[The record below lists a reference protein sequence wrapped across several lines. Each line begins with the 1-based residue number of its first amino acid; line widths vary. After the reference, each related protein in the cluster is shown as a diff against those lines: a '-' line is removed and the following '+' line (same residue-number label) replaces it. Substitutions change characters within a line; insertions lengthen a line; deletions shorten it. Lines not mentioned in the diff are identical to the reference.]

1 MASLNDSAEEV
12 MLNFKIPIPYF
23 LFCVFLLT
31 SCQPKSKLVKA
42 QSTRFAM
49 GTVIE
54 ITVLDT
60 TEAEANNALEAG
72 FAEINRIS
80 TQFWEGNP
88 ESPIYA
94 FNHRSTET
102 VTMPLEILELIAR
115 CEAYSTKLDGAFDIT
130 VGTISPLYNF
140 KGDSPRPP
148 DIAMIKAL
156 LPAINYQN
164 LIIDF
169 SKAQLGAKNHQ
180 TKIGM
185 GAVAKGYGV
194 DQAVAVIARQNIAG
208 ALVNAGGDLRALRRV
223 DGQKWRIGIQD
234 PRQAD
239 NILLVIEFDSGA
251 VATSG
256 DYEKFFMYEG
266 KRIHHIL
273 NPRTGLPADSCQSTT
288 VIAPIAEQAD
298 AMATGLFV
306 LGALSGQK
314 ALENFPNCE
323 VLWICADGQKVQS
336 AGFEKYLAQH

>member
-1 MASLNDSAEEV
+1 MP
-12 MLNFKIPIPYF
+12 NFKIPIPYY

-31 SCQPKSKLVKA
+31 GCQSKSKLVKA

-60 TEAEANNALEAG
+60 TEAEANSALEAG

-80 TQFWEGNP
+80 AQFWEGKP
-88 ESPIYA
+88 EGPIYA
-94 FNHRSTET
+94 FNHRTTEA
-102 VTMPLEILELIAR
+102 VALPLEILELIAR
-115 CEAYSTKLDGAFDIT
+115 CEDYSAKLDGAFDIT
-130 VGTISPLYNF
+130 VGTVLQLYNF
-140 KGDSPRPP
+140 KGDSLRPP
-148 DIAMIKAL
+148 DIAIIKAL
-156 LPAINYQN
+156 LPAVNYQN

-169 SKAQLGAKNHQ
+169 SKGQLSAKNRQ
-180 TKIGM
+180 TKIGL

-194 DQAVAVIARQNIAG
+194 DRAITAIAKHNVAG
-208 ALVNAGGDLRALRRV
+208 ALVNAGGDLRTLRRT

-273 NPRTGLPADSCQSTT
+273 NPRTGLPADSCQSVT
-288 VIAPIAEQAD
+288 VIAPTAEQAD
-298 AMATGLFV
+298 AMATGLFI
-306 LGALSGQK
+306 LGASAGQK

-323 VLWICADGQKVQS
+323 VLWICADGRVVQS
-336 AGFEKYLAQH
+336 AGFEKYLAKR